1 VPERLD
7 QDPLVLTTG
16 VREERGSMTGGAAG
30 SAEASRTSP
39 ALCGFTTFGTMQ
51 NPDSGARAATP
62 STDRGA

>member
-1 VPERLD
+1 
-7 QDPLVLTTG
+7 
-16 VREERGSMTGGAAG
+16 MTGGAAG

-51 NPDSGARAATP
+51 NPYSGARAAMP

>member
-16 VREERGSMTGGAAG
+16 VREGARIDDGRRCGVGG
-30 SAEASRTSP
+30 ASRTSP

-51 NPDSGARAATP
+51 NPYSGARAATP